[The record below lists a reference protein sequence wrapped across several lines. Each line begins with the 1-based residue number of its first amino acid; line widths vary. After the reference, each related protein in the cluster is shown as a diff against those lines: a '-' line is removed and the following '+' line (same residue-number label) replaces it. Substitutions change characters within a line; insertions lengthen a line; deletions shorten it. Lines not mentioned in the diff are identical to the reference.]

1 VASGF
6 AVPFN
11 WSNVGEFT
19 TILAR
24 FLSLVCF
31 EMPRFIGQS
40 NHERYDFLFGHP
52 LLLAPGYLLWAAGIL
67 QAIALFGF
75 WFKKDHP
82 IPGWKKTK
90 WLALGLLM
98 MVEVSFWFTV
108 KMPIAHIYFVL
119 FPFIM
124 FYSCYVWSLFATQ
137 ARWRLAA
144 KVFLGLGLFF
154 QVVFAVQLA
163 PQCSIYPQ
171 RDQVTKAIQQK
182 DYHLMGERR
191 PGSLY

>member
-1 VASGF
+1 
-6 AVPFN
+6 
-11 WSNVGEFT
+11 
-19 TILAR
+19 
-24 FLSLVCF
+24 
-31 EMPRFIGQS
+31 
-40 NHERYDFLFGHP
+40 
-52 LLLAPGYLLWAAGIL
+52 
-67 QAIALFGF
+67 
-75 WFKKDHP
+75 
-82 IPGWKKTK
+82 
-90 WLALGLLM
+90 
-98 MVEVSFWFTV
+98 
-108 KMPIAHIYFVL
+108 
-119 FPFIM
+119 M